1 MKGAETALTSCSS
14 DAAQEWSY
22 EADGVLRDVADPG
35 LCLDSHLGY
44 SVQLAS
50 CTGESGST
58 GKNVRYDFT
67 LQGELVPRGNQDLA
81 LTPAATNGAGALVLK
96 LRKDQAVQHWTLDTS
111 SPSLQMAAVDWDAD
125 GAAASPSPGNP
136 PGPRGR
142 VRRTVRPRPRPSPRP
157 DRRRPRRIPPRRVP
171 RPPAP
176 RTTARRGT
184 ASTAPRDPATAAPGA
199 TAVTETAVTA
209 ATDPAVA
216 GAATAEA

>member
-111 SPSLQMAAVDWDAD
+111 SPSLQMAAVNWDAD
-125 GAAASPSPGNP
+125 AAAGEPATRQPSGSSRPGSPNGASKASPEPSAGPSTPAADPSAPGPTSSCSPYDCPPGNGQYGT
-136 PGPRGR
+136 PGSGDGGSWGNGGYGDGGYGGGYGSGDGRGGHR
-142 VRRTVRPRPRPSPRP
+142 
-157 DRRRPRRIPPRRVP
+157 
-171 RPPAP
+171 
-176 RTTARRGT
+176 
-184 ASTAPRDPATAAPGA
+184 
-199 TAVTETAVTA
+199 
-209 ATDPAVA
+209 
-216 GAATAEA
+216 